1 MQKKFHI
8 IENLMQRIKDST
20 EDGFT
25 VVYFVL
31 WSDHSKVWSESNF
44 SLQYHPWIISR
55 RGGKGQLT
63 KNKLKLKA
71 IRKKRKY

>member
-25 VVYFVL
+25 VVYFDL
-31 WSDHSKVWSESNF
+31 WSDHSKYTPF
-44 SLQYHPWIISR
+44 SLYSQILS
-55 RGGKGQLT
+55 Q
-63 KNKLKLKA
+63 
-71 IRKKRKY
+71 